1 MKYQK
6 GQSGNPQGRPKGSK
20 NKVKSR
26 LLDALTSIVEDYIVA
41 RKQMQEDL
49 DSLEPQ
55 ERVKAVA
62 NLIGYLIPKQ
72 QAVKADVTDEREQIV
87 ITNLSSES
95 ISTLE
100 RIKRDGLNGLAS

>member
-1 MKYQK
+1 MKFQK
-6 GQSGNPQGRPKGSK
+6 GASGNPQGRPKGAK

-26 LLDALTSIVEDYIVA
+26 LLNAITSIVEDNIE
-41 RKQMQEDL
+41 RLQDDL

-55 ERVKAVA
+55 DRVKALT
-62 NLIGYLIPKQ
+62 NLIGYIIPKQ

>member
-20 NKVKSR
+20 NKVKDKV
-26 LLDALTSIVEDYIVA
+26 LNLLTSIVEDNIE
-41 RKQMQEDL
+41 RLQEDL

-55 ERVKAVA
+55 DRVKALT
-62 NLIGYLIPKQ
+62 NLIGYILPKQ

-95 ISTLE
+95 ISALE

>member
-1 MKYQK
+1 MKFQK
-6 GQSGNPQGRPKGSK
+6 GASGNPQGRPKGAK
-20 NKVKSR
+20 NKIKSR
-26 LLDALTSIVEDYIVA
+26 LLDAITSIVEENIE
-41 RKQMQEDL
+41 RLQNDL

-55 ERVKAVA
+55 ERVKAVT
-62 NLIGYLIPKQ
+62 NLIGYIIPKQ
-72 QAVKADVTDEREQIV
+72 QAVKADVADEREQIV

>member
-26 LLDALTSIVEDYIVA
+26 LLNAITSIVEDNIE
-41 RKQMQEDL
+41 RLQEDL

-55 ERVKAVA
+55 ERVKAVT
-62 NLIGYLIPKQ
+62 NLIGYIIPKQ